1 MLNMKPTLNILAPW
15 RFALSLVAFLMIGTF
30 LAGCASAPPAPQ
42 VARDLPPAADRLMK
56 PVPLPTIYK
65 GQDARAALR
74 LTGTALI
81 EANARLSASAGW
93 YEGVRKSYSAGH

>member
-1 MLNMKPTLNILAPW
+1 MLNTKPMHNTFARW
-15 RFALSLVAFLMIGTF
+15 RFALGLAAFSMTGTF
-30 LAGCASAPPAPQ
+30 LAGCASAPPAQ
-42 VARDLPPAADRLMK
+42 VARDLPPAADRLMT
-56 PVPLPTIYK
+56 PVPVPTIYK

-93 YEGVRKSYSAGH
+93 YEGVRKSYGAR